1 MGNTTRRQPIT
12 HSIPAAPNYKFLN
25 ITDFRGLNITDNPFT
40 AQPNTASDC
49 LNVYVDENNTLST
62 RPRLEKRINFATNG
76 YSVVNV
82 YPLNEGYLVH
92 RKKDDAYYMS
102 IVKPEDLTNLIP
114 VGGRTPTSVSQ
125 LKVFQQNNIIYILD
139 GYGIYTITEE
149 NGTYTLA
156 TIEPYIPTVYSGLS
170 FGEYGVDNLEQLEP
184 YNLLTDKYKETY
196 FWDGVSEIK
205 ISNPEMVSTDNKYFI
220 DKYTNGNNLV
230 QDNMILVYNT
240 EEKAFVSR
248 GKLENFR
255 ADSDFSNTLSY
266 YLFWYHQSL
275 TNEDVLEGGR
285 CYYTNDLGERVY
297 IVLPYD
303 QEAYN
308 YVISGNGDVIVLRD
322 AANNTGV
329 AYVRKNNEEYD
340 KYTFTPGLFGKLLKL
355 SYNGTFLYKE
365 FNDGTTRVDFINY
378 YKPDLTCDASVR
390 YDGAKKW
397 FVYFGK
403 DERKWV
409 LIDAATNNNKIYFV
423 NDVLLTD
430 RTDYRITLPDS
441 YIIDDKLFINDNSYV
456 SIVGN
461 NFSLADGYTTLL
473 MENIYESNPSKY
485 YITDSTIDYFRW
497 SENNQYGYARKGNRL
512 LIFPKVSADNLDYYD
527 ACLELPSVYGEIY
540 YEPYDVFVIFG
551 SNNTTD
557 NASILKYEDNH
568 EPNVISMNKISDK
581 NKDYIKHLENSKLL
595 RKAKLYTR
603 FDNKMWLAHKNRL
616 FYSKYDNLNY
626 FPITQYDIIGD
637 DTDVT
642 SFNLASDSLL
652 IVYKNNAICTVY
664 PTTVNN
670 EYTYVFADSKNTV
683 GNDAIG
689 NSIVSVLTERPLQ
702 ITTKGIYALK
712 QVENI
717 ESNSR
722 ISELISEQINKKWLQ
737 ESDYVPQCITMNR
750 LYWTYFILPY
760 DKYTKVYLLD
770 NRTSSWY
777 YWELP
782 VVTINAF
789 VKDDKSMIV
798 SSNGRLY
805 SLETT
810 DTISPHNP
818 DTTEYYDDDRKL
830 IKWYWTSQILPLGT
844 INYSKRLV
852 DTTFIVADTDA
863 SDSYALNY
871 KFKTYRKLASESN
884 ATTITNRLNYIQ
896 STTKKTLIPRFN
908 FIQIEISNVEED
920 AAEALDNNKIRL
932 VGLGLKYILLEAL
945 I

>member
-49 LNVYVDENNTLST
+49 LNVYVDENNALST

-82 YPLNEGYLVH
+82 YPINSGYLVH
-92 RKKDDAYYMS
+92 RKKDGVYSMWIA
-102 IVKPEDLTNLIP
+102 KNENLANPIQ
-114 VGGRTPTSVSQ
+114 VGGRTPTSIAK
-125 LKVFQQNNIIYILD
+125 LRVFEQNDVIYFLD
-139 GYGIYTITEE
+139 GYDIYNIK
-149 NGTYTLA
+149 NDKGVYTLSRL
-156 TIEPYIPTVYSGLS
+156 EPYIPTVYGGLS
-170 FGEYGVDNLEQLEP
+170 FGEYGVDNLEQIEP
-184 YNLLTDKYKETY
+184 LNLLTDKYKETY

-205 ISNPEMVSTDNKYFI
+205 ISNPEVESVENKYFV
-220 DKYTNGNNLV
+220 DKYTNGNNLI
-230 QDNMILVYNT
+230 QDDIILAYNT
-240 EEKAFVSR
+240 ENKSFVIR
-248 GKLENFR
+248 GKTENLR
-255 ADSDFSNTLSY
+255 DDSEFPDVPAY
-266 YLFWYHQSL
+266 YVYRYEESP
-275 TNEDVLEGGR
+275 TNKNALDGGR
-285 CYYTNDLGERVY
+285 CYYLNDGGEEVY

-303 QEAYN
+303 QELYQSTVSGDGNTIIINTPTETIGYFHTSNLNSNEYVRYTAKYN
-308 YVISGNGDVIVLRD
+308 IGDCEKIELSYEGYYLTVTTTNNVSVNGVARTTEGDVTQITFDLMLSLSASNYIVSISKDSKRFIVIQTLNY
-322 AANNTGV
+322 NNTI
-329 AYVRKNNEEYD
+329 YI
-340 KYTFTPGLFGKLLKL
+340 
-355 SYNGTFLYKE
+355 
-365 FNDGTTRVDFINY
+365 FNDVKYDTLLHAGDADATIKDDKLVITSLSDISLSTNDFAITSEGSVLIIRNLDSDTPEKLYLENANVKQFTFADGLNYAYGKQNNNLIIFPNIINNDYSFYNTY
-378 YKPDLTCDASVR
+378 YKPTGGKVY
-390 YDGAKKW
+390 YD
-397 FVYFGK
+397 
-403 DERKWV
+403 
-409 LIDAATNNNKIYFV
+409 V
-423 NDVLLTD
+423 NDIL
-430 RTDYRITLPDS
+430 INFGGNSDS
-441 YIIDDKLFINDNSYV
+441 LIS
-456 SIVGN
+456 
-461 NFSLADGYTTLL
+461 SL
-473 MENIYESNPSKY
+473 
-485 YITDSTIDYFRW
+485 
-497 SENNQYGYARKGNRL
+497 
-512 LIFPKVSADNLDYYD
+512 
-527 ACLELPSVYGEIY
+527 
-540 YEPYDVFVIFG
+540 
-551 SNNTTD
+551 
-557 NASILKYEDNH
+557 LKYEDNH
-568 EPNVISMNKISDK
+568 EPNVIATNKISVK
-581 NKDYIKHLENSKLL
+581 NKEYSKFSENSPLV

-603 FDNKMWLAHKNRL
+603 FDNKIWLAHKNRL
-616 FYSKYDNLNY
+616 FYSNLDNMNY
-626 FPITQYDIIGD
+626 FPLLQFDIIGD

-642 SFNLASDSLL
+642 GFNLASDELL
-652 IVYKNNAICTVY
+652 IVYKNNSICTVY

-670 EYTYVFADSKNTV
+670 KLTYIFADSKNTI

-689 NSIVSVLTERPLQ
+689 NTIVSTLTERPLQ
-702 ITTKGIYALK
+702 ITKNGIYALK
-712 QVENI
+712 QIENI

-722 ISELISEQINKKWLQ
+722 ISELISEPINKKWLQ

-810 DTISPHNP
+810 DTISIHNP

-852 DTTFIVADTDA
+852 DTTFIVADTDT